1 MNYSLGSVFI
11 LFIVMCENTVQGISC
26 SECNPPKFQGQ
37 PLYLPFCL
45 NGETYN
51 NLCDALCSVSKD
63 PLSLESYK
71 PTKGSCENCELNC
84 SNIFRPCSKVS
95 DSNISTVF
103 PNKCHAK
110 CSGMEYE
117 DCKDLLNASVIPGKT
132 KLPVLPISKA
142 SPQVLQNLKSF

>member
-1 MNYSLGSVFI
+1 MNYSLGFVFI
-11 LFIVMCENTVQGISC
+11 LFIVMCENPVQGISC

-51 NLCDALCSVSKD
+51 NLCDALCSVSED
-63 PLSLESYK
+63 SLSLESYK
-71 PTKGSCENCELNC
+71 PTKGPCEKCKLNC
-84 SNIFRPCSKVS
+84 SNIFTPVCSKIS

-110 CSGMEYE
+110 CSDIEYE
-117 DCKDLLNASVIPGKT
+117 DCENLLNAPVIPGKT

-142 SPQVLQNLKSF
+142 SPQRLQNL